1 MTNDLLGWPVGT
13 LKLILP
19 VAGVLSLKRMI
30 NMWVASGTFL
40 VLGPIF
46 TSCNELQSP
55 DDMRYTTVYLY
66 YYQESNAIYLDPYN
80 LQCLTPQG

>member
-1 MTNDLLGWPVGT
+1 M
-13 LKLILP
+13 
-19 VAGVLSLKRMI
+19 AGVLSLKRMI

-55 DDMRYTTVYLY
+55 DDMRYTTPDLY
-66 YYQESNAIYLDPYN
+66 YYQESSK
-80 LQCLTPQG
+80 